1 MELTAQMNKEIDH
14 LLEEVYS
21 VCIEDGNKQDIAY
34 FEFHRGRYKRLMCSI
49 RKLSVPKDTKILDLG
64 SHYLHTSILL
74 KKMGYD
80 VYGMDVSPFWELD
93 FVIKRSAQFGIHKVI
108 ENQLESL
115 ESLDNFQDNF
125 GLVIFA
131 EILEHIT
138 FNPIGFW
145 QKIHQAIQVNGI
157 IYISTPN
164 SLTLINIAR
173 ALKKIFLLEGLGL
186 GVGEIFSKVT
196 YGHHWKEY
204 SAKEVKNYFSSLS
217 DDFKLVIK
225 KYYYKKYSWD
235 NLNTSVFKVFS
246 AIGNISYFF
255 RDELEVIIVVPH
267 KNSWKLEKPTY

>member
-1 MELTAQMNKEIDH
+1 MKLSSQMNTEIDL

-21 VCIEDGNKQDIAY
+21 ICITDGNKQDISY
-34 FEFHRGRYKRLMCSI
+34 FEFHRGRYKRLLCSI
-49 RKLSVPKDTKILDLG
+49 KKLSIPKNTKILDIG

-93 FVIKRSAQFGIHKVI
+93 FVIKRSGQFGIHKVL
-108 ENQLESL
+108 ENQLESID
-115 ESLDNFQDNF
+115 SLDNLQDNF

-138 FNPIGFW
+138 FNPISFW
-145 QKIHQAIQVNGI
+145 KKIHQAIKVNGI

-173 ALKKIFLLEGLGL
+173 ALKKIFFLDGLGL
-186 GVGEIFSKVT
+186 GVSEIFSKVT

-204 SAKEVKNYFSSLS
+204 SAKEVRDYFGSLS
-217 DDFKLVIK
+217 DDFELVIN
-225 KYYYKKYSWD
+225 KYYYKKYSWA
-235 NLNTSVFKVFS
+235 NFNTSVFKVFS
-246 AIGNISYFF
+246 AIGNLSYFF
-255 RDELEVIIVVPH
+255 RDELEVIIVVPK
-267 KNSWKLEKPTY
+267 KNSWKLDKPTY